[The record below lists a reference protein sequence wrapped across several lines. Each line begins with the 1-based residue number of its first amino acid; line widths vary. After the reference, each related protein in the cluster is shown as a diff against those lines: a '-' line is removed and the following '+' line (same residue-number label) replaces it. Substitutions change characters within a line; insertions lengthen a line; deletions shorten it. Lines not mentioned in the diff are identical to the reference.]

1 MFRSRATACVSLHE
15 PTVRPLLG
23 GEGMMIGGRKLI
35 QEQLRYDTTRS
46 EGQGEPY
53 CDALPL
59 KSNMCEP
66 EAPLITL
73 TKTLGSSDGRRAAIG
88 KTYVAQ

>member
-1 MFRSRATACVSLHE
+1 
-15 PTVRPLLG
+15 
-23 GEGMMIGGRKLI
+23 MMIGGRKLI

-73 TKTLGSSDGRRAAIG
+73 TKTLGSSGRPSSSNRKNLRSPMNLGLRHDGRAW
-88 KTYVAQ
+88 